1 MEIPGEEAFTTAS
14 RVWWTPG
21 LLERI
26 VSFLPP
32 NDIACSIRLI
42 NRATAAL
49 FREPQYTTIHLSQPC
64 APLDFARRW
73 GSAGA
78 VQQLTCKQRRQVV
91 SLTAVSGVIANLKVA
106 FKAAGCLPTGEMM
119 EAAAAAGQ
127 LQSCEWLRERGC
139 RWGYGLSAAARAG
152 CWVMCGW
159 LLVSGCHWDIRAVY
173 SAAHGGHLGLMDWLL
188 HCQPACMVPELQW
201 SGLFVAVAEGC
212 DLPTLQAL
220 HHHWSQGHVRSGSGQ
235 QQQVAATL
243 EPSQHSAVVAAAA
256 TSSTPDW
263 RAKVQWLEE
272 LLAWPR
278 GADVAAKALTHPDGL
293 DRLQWL
299 RARGY
304 PLRLGDVADGIV
316 DMAAPPVVSAA
327 LLDYLVSEDEGAASN
342 LEPALKL
349 AADCGHLALL
359 RAWHSAGRLAARPHF
374 LSEMA
379 HAAARGGRLPVLT
392 WLSEEVGLSLGVDS
406 LFYCAARNGDV
417 PMMAWVVDHS
427 GCVASV
433 QDAVRGG
440 CEAAL
445 DWTLSRGGG
454 GGLSVDNL
462 VDAYVDAAS
471 FGDVASLRWL
481 TRRLPLPHGWSSRQ
495 RIQASFQRG
504 IPLPGLLWLAEVVGT
519 PLDGREV
526 ADTVLRSPTCAYLR
540 EPKAAYWAHVVDQIG
555 YWRAATGS
563 KLVGAEEMAAV
574 LAEGIS

>member
-1 MEIPGEEAFTTAS
+1 MEIPGEEAFTNAS

-26 VSFLPP
+26 MSFLPP

-64 APLDFARRW
+64 APHDFARRW

-78 VQQLTCKQRRQVV
+78 VQQLTCKQRRQ
-91 SLTAVSGVIANLKVA
+91 
-106 FKAAGCLPTGEMM
+106 
-119 EAAAAAGQ
+119 
-127 LQSCEWLRERGC
+127 
-139 RWGYGLSAAARAG
+139 
-152 CWVMCGW
+152 
-159 LLVSGCHWDIRAVY
+159 
-173 SAAHGGHLGLMDWLL
+173 
-188 HCQPACMVPELQW
+188 
-201 SGLFVAVAEGC
+201 
-212 DLPTLQAL
+212 AL
-220 HHHWSQGHVRSGSGQ
+220 HHRWSQGHVRSGSGQ
-235 QQQVAATL
+235 QQQERPPPSLQVDATL
-243 EPSQHSAVVAAAA
+243 QPRQHQAVVAAAA

-272 LLAWPR
+272 LLDCPHSTEA
-278 GADVAAKALTHPDGL
+278 AAKALIHPDGL
-293 DRLQWL
+293 DRLRWL

-304 PLRLGDVADGIV
+304 PLRLGDVVDSIV

-349 AADCGHLALL
+349 AAYCGHLALL
-359 RAWHSAGRLAARPHF
+359 RTWHAAGRLVARPF
-374 LSEMA
+374 VLYGMA
-379 HAAARGGRLPVLT
+379 DAAARGGQMPVLT
-392 WLSEEVGLSLGVDS
+392 WLSEEVGLSLGGDVFES
-406 LFYCAARNGDV
+406 GQTLFYCAARNGDV
-417 PMMAWVVDHS
+417 PMMAWVVDRS

-462 VDAYVDAAS
+462 VDVYVDAAM

-481 TRRLPLPHGWSSRQ
+481 TRRLPLPYGWSSRQ

-504 IPLPGLLWLAEVVGT
+504 IPLPALLWLAEVAGT

-540 EPKAAYWAHVVDQIG
+540 EPKAAYWAHVADQIG

-574 LAEGIS
+574 LAEGIP